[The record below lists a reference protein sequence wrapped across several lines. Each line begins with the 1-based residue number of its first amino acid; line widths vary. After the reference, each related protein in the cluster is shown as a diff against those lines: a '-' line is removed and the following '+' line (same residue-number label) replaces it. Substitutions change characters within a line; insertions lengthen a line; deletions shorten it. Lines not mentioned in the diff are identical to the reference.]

1 MKTYDK
7 PKLFTFSR
15 AHAAVPAVVASFPVV
30 SSVAQA
36 VSAAAVP
43 IAVSAIAAKKL
54 VGDDRV
60 SRAID
65 SLLPVETV

>member
-1 MKTYDK
+1 MKTYNK
-7 PKLFTFSR
+7 PKLFSFSR
-15 AHAAVPAVVASFPVV
+15 AHAAVPAVVAAFPAV
-30 SSVAQA
+30 SSVATA
-36 VSAAAVP
+36 VSSAAIP

-65 SLLPVETV
+65 SLLPVGTV